1 MKNLLSGL
9 KPRSFAIAQDDNAI
23 AQDDNAIAQDD
34 NAIAQDDNAI
44 AQDDNAIAQDDN
56 AAFFYKTGFFSGLE
70 IRERKSQP

>member
-9 KPRSFAIAQDDNAI
+9 KPRSF
-23 AQDDNAIAQDD
+23 AIAQDD